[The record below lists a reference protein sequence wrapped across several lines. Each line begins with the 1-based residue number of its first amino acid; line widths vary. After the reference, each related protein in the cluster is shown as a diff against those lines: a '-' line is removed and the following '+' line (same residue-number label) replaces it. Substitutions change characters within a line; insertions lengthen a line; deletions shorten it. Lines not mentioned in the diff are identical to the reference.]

1 MTTALELAP
10 RPSSP
15 AEEELSL
22 ADFLDLFGSEEAPAG
37 PERPSLRASGARLRD
52 WTQQAS
58 RRAAR
63 WGAVAG
69 SAGTGVAQ

>member
-22 ADFLDLFGSEEAPAG
+22 ADLLDLFGAEETAPAS
-37 PERPSLRASGARLRD
+37 ERPSLRASTARLRD
-52 WTQQAS
+52 WTQQTS

-63 WGAVAG
+63 WGAVT
-69 SAGTGVAQ
+69 GTAQ